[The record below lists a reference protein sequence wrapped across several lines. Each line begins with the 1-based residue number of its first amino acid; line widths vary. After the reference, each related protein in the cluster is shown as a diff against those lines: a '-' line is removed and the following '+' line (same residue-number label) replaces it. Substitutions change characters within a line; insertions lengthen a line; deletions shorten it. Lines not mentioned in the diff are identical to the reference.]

1 MKCAASSKQKQRE
14 SIFQSA
20 LLARERGLTFLVSH
34 AAAIINY
41 ARHSRLVLRELG
53 HALELIDD
61 LLAFDNLRK
70 TGSELLGVKNK
81 R

>member
-1 MKCAASSKQKQRE
+1 
-14 SIFQSA
+14 
-20 LLARERGLTFLVSH
+20 LTFLVSH

-53 HALELIDD
+53 HVLELIDD
-61 LLAFDNLRK
+61 LLAFDDLHK